1 MHHNLVTLSS
11 AAQSSAHPALG
22 ILTGGQR
29 FGQRGGHASVAAEL
43 QGLYSGGPQRIS
55 LAAQTMGNLPQTNFE
70 QRERNMGGQQNLRRV
85 AHSHRSANTPVGG
98 RYNDVSQTSRNFT
111 QESMQSVTEPEYKT
125 IKTIVVLDHSANC
138 IPSASSNVFK
148 TLYAQGRVLRDVK
161 LSVDKRP
168 VEAVQEMM
176 PNFQFLG
183 RVPYKIVVNNSSR
196 GSTTSL
202 MMTVFGN
209 AHGLKEP
216 STVDL
221 ASLPGCCIGIRLT
234 GQLPQEQA
242 REFVEMHEGMLN
254 SEDEQQ
260 QVGDDRYSRMRPL
273 SAAAAA
279 SMDQEGDTMVSRR
292 RRISG
297 EFRGDA
303 DSHYDADAALAAR
316 MQQEEDE
323 AGDNGGVEV
332 SESSSSSA
340 FIPMIDLS
348 TGGLRLPSFV
358 PRPSAAVIAAAMA
371 AIADDESDSGAAR
384 IQTSAARGHSLT
396 LTIPA
401 FRQHLRIE
409 SPAYAMLD
417 PIVIGP
423 LREAQGDADHRDV
436 PLRPA
441 EVVSATLSALRN
453 LDVVERK
460 HHLRLLQEV
469 QFDFGPDT
477 IDQGGPWRA
486 LSELSGEGFIA
497 MTISNGCNR
506 FFRLF
511 EELDANTTKAL
522 PFLNA
527 SWETLTPA
535 CQTEAL
541 EVMYLFGV
549 HLFLVAVAGGTWPQ
563 QLDPALVASM
573 IPGHELVTEDCQH
586 RSLYIQQLLAAG
598 SNDALLQYCDSL
610 QLNVAEFAST
620 MRPTVPQCEA
630 GVAAVDTD
638 AQSATYVLQLEA
650 FDLERAAACRGRI
663 IWHSI
668 VGSRSV
674 AINAIQQG
682 FNQFGILSRISP
694 GNIQRFLTGAYKI
707 LESAADFWKSWNP
720 KRKPLACVMGSL
732 MHKLAVMF
740 EKYVDEVATHDDLLR
755 LKVALT
761 GNKQIPQPANLLMG
775 FELNNASDWVTKLP
789 KVSTCLCFIM
799 LSPGRYINEQ
809 LNQQVGVMIYF
820 ACVCDAYNSH

>member
-1 MHHNLVTLSS
+1 MCDCGHKKRQHSIHFHGQKTPLLSAPDMHHSLVTLSS

-29 FGQRGGHASVAAEL
+29 FGQRGGHASVANEL

-70 QRERNMGGQQNLRRV
+70 QRERNIGGPQNLRRV
-85 AHSHRSANTPVGG
+85 AHSHRSANTPAGG
-98 RYNDVSQTSRNFT
+98 RYNFNDVSHTPRNFT
-111 QESMQSVTEPEYKT
+111 QEYTQRSTEPEYKT
-125 IKTIVVLDHSANC
+125 IKTIVVLDHSAVF

-148 TLYAQGRVLRDVK
+148 ALYAQGRVLRDVK
-161 LSVDKRP
+161 LRVDKRP

-183 RVPYKIVVNNSSR
+183 RVPYKIVVNVSGR
-196 GSTTSL
+196 GSTTTL
-202 MMTVFGN
+202 METVFGN
-209 AHGLKEP
+209 APGLREP

-221 ASLPGCCIGIRLT
+221 ASLSAGGYIGIRLT
-234 GQLPQEQA
+234 GESPQEQA
-242 REFVEMHEGMLN
+242 REVVEMHEEML
-254 SEDEQQ
+254 SSGDEQQ
-260 QVGDDRYSRMRPL
+260 QVGDGRSSRMRPL
-273 SAAAAA
+273 SAAASA
-279 SMDQEGDTMVSRR
+279 SMEQPGDSMSSRR
-292 RRISG
+292 RRISS

-303 DSHYDADAALAAR
+303 VSHYDADAALAAR
-316 MQQEEDE
+316 MQEEEDE
-323 AGDNGGVEV
+323 AVENSGVEV
-332 SESSSSSA
+332 SASSSSSA
-340 FIPMIDLS
+340 FTPMIDLS
-348 TGGLRLPSFV
+348 TGGYRLPSFA
-358 PRPSAAVIAAAMA
+358 PRPSAAVIAAASA
-371 AIADDESDSGAAR
+371 AIADDELESGAAR

-409 SPAYAMLD
+409 SPSYTMLD

-423 LREAQGDADHRDV
+423 LREALGDADHRDV
-436 PLRPA
+436 PLRPV
-441 EVVSATLSALRN
+441 EVVSATLTALRN

-469 QFDFGPDT
+469 KFDIGPDT

-497 MTISNGCNR
+497 MTISNGCDR
-506 FFRLF
+506 IFRLF

-573 IPGHELVTEDCQH
+573 IPGHELVTEECQH
-586 RSLYIQQLLAAG
+586 RSLYIRKLLPVAEG
-598 SNDALLQYCDSL
+598 SNDALLQYCDSI
-610 QLNVAEFAST
+610 QLNVAQFAST
-620 MRPTVPQCEA
+620 MRPTVPQFED

-638 AQSATYVLQLEA
+638 AQSATYGLQLEA
-650 FDLERAAACRGRI
+650 FDLELAAALRGRI

-694 GNIQRFLTGAYKI
+694 GNIQRFLTGAYNI
-707 LESAADFWKSWNP
+707 LESAADFWKCWEPDASANSQS
-720 KRKPLACVMGSL
+720 C
-732 MHKLAVMF
+732 
-740 EKYVDEVATHDDLLR
+740 
-755 LKVALT
+755 LK
-761 GNKQIPQPANLLMG
+761 NMSMK
-775 FELNNASDWVTKLP
+775 
-789 KVSTCLCFIM
+789 
-799 LSPGRYINEQ
+799 
-809 LNQQVGVMIYF
+809 
-820 ACVCDAYNSH
+820 